1 MKYLKKFESYSSHRY
16 HTEILDD
23 LLDAVLPILDEYN
36 IVEHGDHLYK
46 RKAYMGHELPLENV
60 SNWRFGYA
68 NDNRH
73 MKDSLDNITIS
84 CIPSF
89 KVGQELLHR
98 LQNSKS
104 RIEKMIGR
112 NIVIETSN
120 SIQSDTEKHQYQK
133 MMKQHDQDGHP
144 YIQISILPEGE
155 KHDDIRYK

>member
-1 MKYLKKFESYSSHRY
+1 MKYLKKFESYSNHRY

-23 LLDAVLPILDEYN
+23 LLDVVLPILDEYG
-36 IVEHGDHLYK
+36 IVEWSDRLLDDRVPGEP
-46 RKAYMGHELPLENV
+46 MSP
-60 SNWRFGYA
+60 NWRFGYA

-73 MKDSLDNITIS
+73 MKDSLDNINIS

-89 KVGQELLHR
+89 KIGQELLHK

-112 NIVIETSN
+112 NVVIETSN
-120 SIQSDTEKHQYQK
+120 SIQSDTEKHQYRK